1 MKVEEMSIDSYIRIY
16 NYYENDKGY
25 GNQIVENDIN
35 ELLDMFDNFE
45 WSEFDFFNFIKSSK
59 YELGCDYVECGKN
72 FMETISKKDIKNYVL
87 NNILDNTLDGE
98 LKEIVVEELCNNGK
112 LELIKNEN

>member
-87 NNILDNTLDGE
+87 NNILNNTLDGE
-98 LKEIVVEELCNNGK
+98 LKEIVVEELYNNCD
-112 LELIKNEN
+112 KN